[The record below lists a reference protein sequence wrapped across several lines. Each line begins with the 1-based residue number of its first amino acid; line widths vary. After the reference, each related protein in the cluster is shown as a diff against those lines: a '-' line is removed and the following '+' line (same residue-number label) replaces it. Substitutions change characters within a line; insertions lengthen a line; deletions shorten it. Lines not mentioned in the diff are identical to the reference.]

1 MGEMSRA
8 QVVDALL
15 VSGIMF
21 RLFAKKE
28 NMLEKKVISYT
39 VNFNQT
45 VKPIWWQQMILNIPA
60 PYYFQFCMYHLFLGH
75 PGGCVR

>member
-1 MGEMSRA
+1 MSRA
-8 QVVDALL
+8 QVVDGLL

-39 VNFNQT
+39 VNFNQS
-45 VKPIWWQQMILNIPA
+45 
-60 PYYFQFCMYHLFLGH
+60 
-75 PGGCVR
+75 GGSK